1 MPGTPSDRV
10 ELNPFARNRTQFN
23 HARGVRSMDDRWLRQ
38 LCLWAD
44 IDLEQWCHGHS
55 AVRLVPARGV
65 SQRRAHAPV
74 RTARDDATGVLV
86 TVHEEESSQVK
97 SSQVKS
103 SQVKS
108 SQVKSSH
115 LCTKKSWS
123 AIGPATARGKL
134 KASRAPSRVLTHPN
148 VREAP
153 ALLPEGPVVGD
164 VFLESCHPS
173 KASKF
178 GFGR

>member
-1 MPGTPSDRV
+1 
-10 ELNPFARNRTQFN
+10 
-23 HARGVRSMDDRWLRQ
+23 MDDRWLRR

-108 SQVKSSH
+108 SQVKSSQV
-115 LCTKKSWS
+115 KSS
-123 AIGPATARGKL
+123 QVKSPVHEEELERD
-134 KASRAPSRVLTHPN
+134 RA
-148 VREAP
+148 
-153 ALLPEGPVVGD
+153 GD
-164 VFLESCHPS
+164 STW
-173 KASKF
+173 
-178 GFGR
+178 